1 MKQILSLVIVLLLA
15 KSIYAQDMLIDTTVA
30 AKQDTISLSEM
41 VNKQIEIARLK
52 NEINSHSASVVPKV
66 EEEIVEIVPVKAAQ
80 ENKILTLIVNIPI
93 QYILF
98 IVISSGII
106 FFVIGRRV
114 MLSFKKRSKRAL
126 KKKISALRE
135 EKVISIINPKLQN
148 TRKKLSSRIKENSA
162 KSVNKM
168 AKELS
173 ISKGE
178 VMLAARLKFFEVGK
192 I

>member
-1 MKQILSLVIVLLLA
+1 MKQILSIVIVLLLA

-30 AKQDTISLSEM
+30 AKQDTISISDM

-52 NEINSHSASVVPKV
+52 SEFNSHSASVTPKV
-66 EEEIVEIVPVKAAQ
+66 EEEVVEIVTVKA
-80 ENKILTLIVNIPI
+80 EPSNKLIELLVNIPI

-98 IVISSGII
+98 ISFSSLII
-106 FFVIGRRV
+106 FFVIGRRI
-114 MLSFKKRSKRAL
+114 MLSFKKRTKRAL

-135 EKVISIINPKLQN
+135 EKVITVANPKLQI
-148 TRKKLSSRIKENSA
+148 TRKKLKGRIRENSI
-162 KSVNKM
+162 KSINKI

-178 VMLAARLKFFEVGK
+178 VQLATRLKFFEVGK

>member
-1 MKQILSLVIVLLLA
+1 MKQILSLIIVLLLA
-15 KSIYAQDMLIDTTVA
+15 KSICAQDMLIDSTVA
-30 AKQDTISLSEM
+30 AKQDTISISEM
-41 VNKQIEIARLK
+41 VIKQIEIARLK
-52 NEINSHSASVVPKV
+52 NEINSHTASVAPKV
-66 EEEIVEIVPVKAAQ
+66 EEEIVEIVHVKAEPA
-80 ENKILTLIVNIPI
+80 NKIVALIVNIPI
-93 QYILF
+93 QYKLF
-98 IVISSGII
+98 IAISSGII

-114 MLSFKKRSKRAL
+114 MLSFKMRSKRAL

-135 EKVISIINPKLQN
+135 EKVISIINPKLQS
-148 TRKKLSSRIKENSA
+148 TRKKLSGRIKENSV
-162 KSVNKM
+162 KSINKM

>member
-1 MKQILSLVIVLLLA
+1 MKQVLSFVIILLLA

-30 AKQDTISLSEM
+30 AKQDTISISEM

-52 NEINSHSASVVPKV
+52 SEFNSHAASIAPKV
-66 EEEIVEIVPVKAAQ
+66 EEELVEIVPVKA
-80 ENKILTLIVNIPI
+80 EPSNKLLELIVNIPI
-93 QYILF
+93 QYIIF
-98 IVISSGII
+98 IVVSSIII

-114 MLSFKKRSKRAL
+114 VLSFKRRTKRAL

-135 EKVISIINPKLQN
+135 EKVVSVANPKLQT
-148 TRKKLSSRIKENSA
+148 TRKKLKGRIRENSI
-162 KSVNKM
+162 KSINKI
-168 AKELS
+168 AKELN

-178 VMLAARLKFFEVGK
+178 VQLAARLKFFEVGK

>member
-1 MKQILSLVIVLLLA
+1 MKQILSIVIVLLLT

-30 AKQDTISLSEM
+30 AKQDTISISDM

-52 NEINSHSASVVPKV
+52 SEFNSHSASVTPKV
-66 EEEIVEIVPVKAAQ
+66 EEEVVEIVTVKA
-80 ENKILTLIVNIPI
+80 EPSNKLIELLVNIPI

-98 IVISSGII
+98 ISFSSLII

-114 MLSFKKRSKRAL
+114 MLSFKKRTKRAL

-135 EKVISIINPKLQN
+135 EKVVTVANPKLQI
-148 TRKKLSSRIKENSA
+148 TRKKLKGRIRENSI
-162 KSVNKM
+162 KSINKI

-178 VMLAARLKFFEVGK
+178 VQLATRLKFFEVGK

>member
-1 MKQILSLVIVLLLA
+1 MKQILSIVIVLLLA

-30 AKQDTISLSEM
+30 AKQDTISISDM

-52 NEINSHSASVVPKV
+52 SEFNSHSASVTPKV
-66 EEEIVEIVPVKAAQ
+66 EEEVVEIVTVKA
-80 ENKILTLIVNIPI
+80 EPSNKLIELLVNIPI

-98 IVISSGII
+98 ISFSSLII

-114 MLSFKKRSKRAL
+114 MLSFKRRTKRAL

-135 EKVISIINPKLQN
+135 EKVVSVANPKLQT
-148 TRKKLSSRIKENSA
+148 TRKKLKGRIRENSI
-162 KSVNKM
+162 KSINKI

-178 VMLAARLKFFEVGK
+178 VQLAARLKFFEVGK

>member
-30 AKQDTISLSEM
+30 AKQDTISISDM

-52 NEINSHSASVVPKV
+52 SEFNSHSASVTPKV
-66 EEEIVEIVPVKAAQ
+66 EEEVVEIVTVKA
-80 ENKILTLIVNIPI
+80 EPSNKLIELLVNIPI

-98 IVISSGII
+98 ISFSSLII

-114 MLSFKKRSKRAL
+114 MLSFKKRTKRAL

-135 EKVISIINPKLQN
+135 EKVVTVANPKLQI
-148 TRKKLSSRIKENSA
+148 TRKKLKGRIRENSI
-162 KSVNKM
+162 KSINKI

-178 VMLAARLKFFEVGK
+178 VQLATRLKFFEVGK

>member
-1 MKQILSLVIVLLLA
+1 MKQILSIVIVLLLA

-30 AKQDTISLSEM
+30 AKQDTISISDM

-52 NEINSHSASVVPKV
+52 SEFNSHSASVTPKV
-66 EEEIVEIVPVKAAQ
+66 EEEVVEIVTVKA
-80 ENKILTLIVNIPI
+80 EPSNKLIELLVNIPI

-98 IVISSGII
+98 ISFSSLII

-114 MLSFKKRSKRAL
+114 MLSFKKRTKRAL

-135 EKVISIINPKLQN
+135 EKVVTVANPKLQI
-148 TRKKLSSRIKENSA
+148 TRKKLKGRIRENSI
-162 KSVNKM
+162 KSINKI

-178 VMLAARLKFFEVGK
+178 VQLATRLKFFEVGK

>member
-1 MKQILSLVIVLLLA
+1 MKQILSIVIVLLLA

-30 AKQDTISLSEM
+30 AKQDTISISDM

-52 NEINSHSASVVPKV
+52 REFNSHSASVTPKV
-66 EEEIVEIVPVKAAQ
+66 EEEVVEIVTVKA
-80 ENKILTLIVNIPI
+80 EPSNKLIELLVNIPI

-98 IVISSGII
+98 ISFSSLII

-114 MLSFKKRSKRAL
+114 MLSFKKRTKRAL

-135 EKVISIINPKLQN
+135 EKVVTVANPKLQI
-148 TRKKLSSRIKENSA
+148 TRKKLKGRIRENSI
-162 KSVNKM
+162 KSINKI

-178 VMLAARLKFFEVGK
+178 VQLATRLKFFEVGK